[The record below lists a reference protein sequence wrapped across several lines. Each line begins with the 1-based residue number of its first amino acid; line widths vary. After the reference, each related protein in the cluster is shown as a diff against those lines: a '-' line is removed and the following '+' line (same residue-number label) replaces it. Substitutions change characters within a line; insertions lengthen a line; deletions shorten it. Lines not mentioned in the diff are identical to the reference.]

1 MNVQQCDGQ
10 SDEALMERVP
20 GERDVFGCII
30 ERYEAKLRRY
40 VRRLMPG
47 LGEET
52 DDVLQNIFIKAYVN
66 ARAFDASLSFSSWIY
81 RVAHNEAVS
90 WLRRKKARPDVVELG
105 DDDFQTFAES
115 VAEAGED
122 KEATLTKDAVQ
133 RVLAEM
139 SERYRTVLV
148 LKFLEGKS
156 YQEMCDIL
164 EVPGG
169 TVATL
174 IHRAKKEFSSMYHTH
189 HAK

>member
-90 WLRRKKARPDVVELG
+90 WLRKKKARPDVVELG